1 EAYINFSKQRSFTQE
16 LAEYPNLVILQ
27 TLSKAWGLAALR
39 LGMAFASKDI
49 IAIFNKIKPPY
60 NINQATQDL
69 VLEALENVDQVNA
82 WIKETVAEREKL
94 VTALSIIEQVHH
106 ITPSDANFILVKLEE
121 PRELYNFLVS
131 RGIIV
136 RDRSKVELC
145 EGCLRITVGTG
156 DENVKLI
163 EAIKQF
169 YI

>member
-1 EAYINFSKQRSFTQE
+1 
-16 LAEYPNLVILQ
+16 
-27 TLSKAWGLAALR
+27 
-39 LGMAFASKDI
+39 M
-49 IAIFNKIKPPY
+49 
-60 NINQATQDL
+60 
-69 VLEALENVDQVNA
+69 LEALENVDQVNA
-82 WIKETVAEREKL
+82 WIKETVAERENL
-94 VTALSIIEQVHH
+94 VTALSTIEQVHH